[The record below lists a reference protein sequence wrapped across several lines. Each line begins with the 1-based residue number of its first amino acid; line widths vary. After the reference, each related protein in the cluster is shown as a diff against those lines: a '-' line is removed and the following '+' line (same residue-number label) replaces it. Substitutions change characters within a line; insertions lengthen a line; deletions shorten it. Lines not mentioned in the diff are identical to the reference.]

1 MSLNDLAL
9 LVPEIATAVL
19 ALGLLVLGLLVPKD
33 QHRGIGY
40 LTTAGL
46 VGIFISTFLYWGINA
61 SVFGDMY
68 LVDPYGLFFRQLFL
82 AAAILVSMT
91 AKDYVSRLGYNQG
104 EFYALLVTATLGM
117 MLMGA
122 AGDLITLYL
131 GLELMTISF
140 VILTAYQKTDA
151 KSAEA
156 GVKYIILG
164 AMSSAVLLYGLS
176 LVFGFTGSTVIAQ
189 IAASLAKTEGLE
201 PLLLLGM
208 VFLIAGFGFK
218 ISAVPFHMWS
228 PDIYEGAP
236 TPVTAFLAVASKAAG
251 LAAFVRIFFTILPD
265 FEPYWS
271 MVVIILA
278 ALTIVLGNLVAIP
291 QTNIKRM
298 LAYSSISQA
307 GYILLGMIAFSSL
320 GVAALLYHSLFYVFA
335 NVGAFAV
342 VIAVGKATGSDE
354 IKDYSGLA
362 RTSPALAAVMLVS
375 LLSLAGIPPLA
386 GFVSKLYLFMAIM
399 DRGLI
404 WLAFLGIGM
413 SMVSVYYY
421 LIVVKA
427 MYLGAPKE
435 NASSIPVSGST
446 RLALLV
452 CLGMVVI
459 FGLYPEPLTNVA
471 LDVAQSFFPF

>member
-1 MSLNDLAL
+1 MSLRDLAL

-40 LTTAGL
+40 LTTVGL
-46 VGIFISTFLYWGINA
+46 VGILLSTFLYWGVND

-68 LVDPYGLFFRQLFL
+68 LVDPFGLFFRQLFL
-82 AAAILVSMT
+82 VAAILVSMA
-91 AKDYVSRLGYNQG
+91 AKDYVSKLGYNQG

-117 MLMGA
+117 MLLAA

-151 KSAEA
+151 RSAEA
-156 GVKYIILG
+156 GLKYIILG

-189 IAASLAKTEGLE
+189 ITASLALVERLD

-208 VFLIAGFGFK
+208 VFLVAGFGFK
-218 ISAVPFHMWS
+218 ISTVPFHMWS

-251 LAAFVRIFFTILPD
+251 LAAFVRIFLTIFPD

-271 MVVIILA
+271 TIVIILA
-278 ALTIVLGNLVAIP
+278 ALTMVLGNLVAIP

-307 GYILLGMIAFSSL
+307 GYLLLGMIAFSSL
-320 GVAALLYHSLFYVFA
+320 GWRRFFIIPYSMSLPMWELL
-335 NVGAFAV
+335 
-342 VIAVGKATGSDE
+342 
-354 IKDYSGLA
+354 
-362 RTSPALAAVMLVS
+362 PWS
-375 LLSLAGIPPLA
+375 LLWES
-386 GFVSKLYLFMAIM
+386 Y
-399 DRGLI
+399 RQ
-404 WLAFLGIGM
+404 
-413 SMVSVYYY
+413 
-421 LIVVKA
+421 
-427 MYLGAPKE
+427 
-435 NASSIPVSGST
+435 
-446 RLALLV
+446 R
-452 CLGMVVI
+452 
-459 FGLYPEPLTNVA
+459 
-471 LDVAQSFFPF
+471 